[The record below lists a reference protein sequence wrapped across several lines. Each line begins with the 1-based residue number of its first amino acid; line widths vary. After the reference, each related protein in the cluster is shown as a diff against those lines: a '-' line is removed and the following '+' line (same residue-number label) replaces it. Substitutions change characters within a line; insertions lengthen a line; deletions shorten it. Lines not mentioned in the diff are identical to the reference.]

1 MAGTRVVRGV
11 RITRVLF
18 PSCFQ
23 LLSMQAAVRCCLVL
37 WLCAVECLAQH
48 ILPPANGTAQDMYEK
63 ELLRSASLMMASYP
77 AIGERGFDVTA
88 YRLDLTVSVLP
99 QYLRG
104 IVTLHARATHLALD
118 TMTLDLSSAMTVDS
132 VLCNGTRT
140 TFVQHPATVAID
152 LDRTYANGEMMV
164 VEVFYHGMPQPTGF
178 GSFMFGSHDGT
189 PWVWTLSEPYGARD
203 WWPCSD
209 HPTDK
214 ADSVDILIT
223 CPAAFK
229 VASNGKLLGI
239 RSNADGTHT
248 YHWSVRYPIAT
259 YLVFL
264 SLTNYD
270 EFTDWFHYTPTDSMP
285 IVNYVL
291 PQDVAAARD
300 SFRVVKDMLRIFSDR
315 FGLYPFINEK
325 YGHAQFGRGG
335 AMEHQTMISLTRA
348 AFREAVLAHELAHH
362 WFGNLIT
369 CASWSHLWLNEG
381 FASYAESLFFEDYY
395 GVHQYRQSMQLTM
408 ALAKTGRGPLVKSDT
423 TNLQTL
429 FEQATT
435 YRKGAS
441 VLHMLRHVV
450 GDSLFFRSLRAFTA
464 DPRFRFGTAT
474 SEDFQSVCETVAQRS
489 LEWFFRQWLYG
500 ENFPRYTYTWRATA
514 ENGRST
520 VALTIRQTTG
530 TSNPSVFVMPIDV
543 RFSSAS
549 RETIL
554 TLFQTENNQTFQLS
568 LPFRPERV
576 ELDPDEWILRDILPP
591 GSDDPIPTAFRLS
604 QNYPNPFNGGTTIP
618 YDIPTRSFVVLE
630 LYDVLGRKVR
640 TLVNELQEPGYKRV
654 QLDAA
659 NLASGVYVYRL
670 RASVPPTQGKSFASS
685 RTLVVIR

>member
-1 MAGTRVVRGV
+1 MQSTVR
-11 RITRVLF
+11 F
-18 PSCFQ
+18 
-23 LLSMQAAVRCCLVL
+23 CLVL
-37 WLCAVECLAQH
+37 WFCTVECLAQH
-48 ILPPANGTAQDMYEK
+48 MLPPEKGPTQDLHEK
-63 ELLRSASLMMASYP
+63 EMVRYAAFMNAAHR
-77 AIGERGFDVTA
+77 AIGERGFDVTG
-88 YRLDLTVSVLP
+88 YRLDFTVSVLP
-99 QYLRG
+99 HYLSG
-104 IVTLHARATHLALD
+104 SVTIHARSTTSALD

-140 TFVQHPATVAID
+140 TFLQHYATLAID
-152 LDRTYANGEMMV
+152 LDRTYGNGEMVAVQV
-164 VEVFYHGMPQPTGF
+164 VYHGVPQPTGF

-203 WWPCSD
+203 WWPCND

-214 ADSVDILIT
+214 ADSVDIRVT
-223 CPAAFK
+223 CPVAFN

-248 YHWSVRYPIAT
+248 FHWSVRYPIAT

-270 EFTDWFHYTPTDSMP
+270 EFTDWFRYTPTDSMP

-291 PQDVAAARD
+291 PQDVATARD

-315 FGLYPFINEK
+315 FGLYPFIDEK
-325 YGHAQFGRGG
+325 YGHAQFGSGG
-335 AMEHQTMISLTRA
+335 AMEHQTMTSLTRA
-348 AFREAVLAHELAHH
+348 AFREGVLAHELAHQ

-369 CASWSHLWLNEG
+369 CASWRHLWLNEG
-381 FASYAESLFFEDYY
+381 FASYAESIFLDDYY
-395 GVHQYRQSMQLTM
+395 GPHLYRQSMQLTM
-408 ALAKTGRGPLVKSDT
+408 TLAKTGRGPLIKSDT

-441 VLHMLRHVV
+441 VLHMLRHVL

-489 LEWFFRQWLYG
+489 LGWFFRQWLYG
-500 ENFPRYTYTWRATA
+500 ENFPRYTYTWRATD
-514 ENGRST
+514 EGETSS
-520 VALTIRQTTG
+520 VVLTIRQTTG

-543 RFSSAS
+543 RFTSQS
-549 RETIL
+549 RETTL
-554 TLFQTENNQTFQLS
+554 TLSHTQHHQTFQLA

-591 GSDDPIPTAFRLS
+591 GSDDPIPTAFRLL
-604 QNYPNPFNGGTTIP
+604 QNYPNPFNGTTTIP
-618 YDIPTRSFVVLE
+618 YDVPTRSLVALE

-640 TLVNELQEPGYKRV
+640 TLVNELQEPGFKSAW
-654 QLDAA
+654 LDAA

-670 RASVPPTQGKSFASS
+670 TASVPPTQGKSFASS
-685 RTLVVIR
+685 RTLLLIR